1 MSVVAVTA
9 VMEEVR
15 INVVYNVF
23 LYKDKA
29 IPLLPLICY
38 K

>member
-23 LYKDKA
+23 LYKDNN
-29 IPLLPLICY
+29 LFY
-38 K
+38 H

>member
-9 VMEEVR
+9 VLEEVR

-23 LYKDKA
+23 LYKDNN
-29 IPLLPLICY
+29 LFY
-38 K
+38 H